1 MTLANRITIIRILLI
16 PVFIAAMYWASPYA
30 PYAAAALFTLLALTD
45 KLDGHIARK
54 RNEITDLGK
63 LMDPLADKLLVCAAL
78 LILLE
83 QGRIEAV
90 SVFLIIAREFMVS
103 GLRQIAAA
111 RGVVIA
117 AGQWGKWKTVSQIVA
132 IIALIL
138 ENAVRI
144 SVPVGMILYYIAVAL
159 TVLSGIQYLYRY
171 RKILREDTEDTI

>member
-78 LILLE
+78 LILL
-83 QGRIEAV
+83 
-90 SVFLIIAREFMVS
+90 
-103 GLRQIAAA
+103 
-111 RGVVIA
+111 
-117 AGQWGKWKTVSQIVA
+117 
-132 IIALIL
+132 
-138 ENAVRI
+138 
-144 SVPVGMILYYIAVAL
+144 
-159 TVLSGIQYLYRY
+159 
-171 RKILREDTEDTI
+171 